1 MKRLLFFLI
10 LVFGVVLYASVS
22 EVNLNN
28 KALGVKDG
36 FITFNGENYT
46 GIIRANMAGGSGY
59 FTLKGGYL
67 AGETDLKFKDMIFR
81 FNVPDSYFDG
91 ETVIQMSVNDRLE
104 MFFEKHE
111 LKRYKV
117 SSPGFTLNINFG
129 VDGKANGE
137 VIFKNNEFRDAYFNK
152 FGIKTDINKLVY
164 KNGSADLKDGKS
176 LKLYVDKKTKKV
188 VEELFE
194 GDMSAGKF
202 EENIAKADLK
212 AYQEFLIKILN

>member
-22 EVNLNN
+22 EVNVNN

-91 ETVIQMSVNDRLE
+91 ETVKSNMEYQRTI
-104 MFFEKHE
+104 
-111 LKRYKV
+111 
-117 SSPGFTLNINFG
+117 
-129 VDGKANGE
+129 
-137 VIFKNNEFRDAYFNK
+137 DA
-152 FGIKTDINKLVY
+152 
-164 KNGSADLKDGKS
+164 
-176 LKLYVDKKTKKV
+176 
-188 VEELFE
+188 E
-194 GDMSAGKF
+194 
-202 EENIAKADLK
+202 
-212 AYQEFLIKILN
+212 